1 LCSLTKEEE
10 VKEIISKLESI
21 LYFLDAEIQYVTD
34 DDIRANYTQA
44 IGDLEWVLNILRKL
58 TELVKGDDRQ
68 QTKED
73 KNEHRE

>member
-1 LCSLTKEEE
+1 M
-10 VKEIISKLESI
+10 KEIISKLESI